1 MGLRR
6 LARALATVAA
16 GTGTLALTGTAAATG
31 TTDLQEISPLL
42 WVMLAIS
49 VGGAL
54 ITFAILFYVLWRY
67 QDPATKGRRYG

>member
-6 LARALATVAA
+6 LARALATLAVAS
-16 GTGTLALTGTAAATG
+16 GALTLTGSAAATG
-31 TTDLQEISPLL
+31 TTDLQQISPLL
-42 WVMLAIS
+42 WVILAIS